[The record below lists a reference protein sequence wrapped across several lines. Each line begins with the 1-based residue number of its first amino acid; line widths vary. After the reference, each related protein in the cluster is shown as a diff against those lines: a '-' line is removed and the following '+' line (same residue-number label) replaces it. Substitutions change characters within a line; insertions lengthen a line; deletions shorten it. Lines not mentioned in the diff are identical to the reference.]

1 MKLPWKL
8 LIAFLFLSLISG
20 TPPLWAEEE
29 KITLADFSTFPEGW
43 KVSSD
48 ESKAKEVY
56 TVIQND
62 QETYLQGHGKE
73 KAIRVF
79 KKISWDSSTFPIVEW
94 KWRLKKWPEN
104 SEAQVYVYISLDKD
118 IFGIPTNIK
127 YVWSQNRAVGSMKE
141 GGYFR
146 PTEVVLKNGPP
157 DPGAWITQRVNALAD
172 FQKIIGRKP
181 KGEAYG
187 VGFLVDPGVEAEI
200 GEMVALK
207 K

>member
-1 MKLPWKL
+1 MKLSWKL
-8 LIAFLFLSLISG
+8 LITFLYLILIFG
-20 TPPLWAEEE
+20 TTPLWAEGE
-29 KITLADFSTFPEGW
+29 KITLADFSVFPDGW

-48 ESKAKEVY
+48 ESKAKEIY
-56 TVIQND
+56 TVIQNN

-127 YVWSQNRAVGSMKE
+127 YVWSQKRAVGSMKE

-146 PTEVVLKNGPP
+146 PTEVVLKNDPP
-157 DPGAWITQRVNALAD
+157 DPEAWITQRVNALAD
-172 FQKIIGRKP
+172 FQKIIGRNP

-187 VGFLVDPGVEAEI
+187 IGFLVDPGVEAEI
-200 GEMVALK
+200 GEIVARK